1 MYLPDFSRV
10 KKAKGNRNQN
20 DDDDD
25 DDEKKHVSSQIQ
37 LHHSHRTEKKHRSE
51 SQRNLLINTLY
62 QFRQINKYTRYA
74 RTYN

>member
-25 DDEKKHVSSQIQ
+25 DDEKKNTF
-37 LHHSHRTEKKHRSE
+37 HRKFSCTIHTERKKNIE
-51 SQRNLLINTLY
+51 VKANEIYL
-62 QFRQINKYTRYA
+62 
-74 RTYN
+74 